1 MEKIG
6 LRVAESI
13 HNVIS
18 YKKCN
23 QYFFLFDR
31 AVILTLPV
39 LAALATVPVVVLEL
53 AKLVVV
59 VVTSLIKASLTL
71 LDFVIAC
78 DKKDNILG

>member
-1 MEKIG
+1 
-6 LRVAESI
+6 
-13 HNVIS
+13 
-18 YKKCN
+18 
-23 QYFFLFDR
+23 
-31 AVILTLPV
+31 VILTLPV